1 MPDVPNLD
9 LGSLA
14 EHIDSKALLHSP
26 LVAAVVD
33 QLHITEVVDRL
44 CPTDPRARVS
54 DAACVKLMI
63 LNILQGRVAL
73 YLMDRWLERTDPEI
87 LLGPGC
93 AADAFS
99 DARLAAALDHLHAA
113 GTDSVFSGV
122 VLRYLEDW
130 REETGERDLTLHL
143 DTTTVKVYGEYS
155 DAGNFGPTPTFG
167 HSKDHRP
174 DLKQLVYGLTLH
186 GATAMPLYG
195 TMLDGNCADST
206 ANRLHIQSLAELLPE
221 DGEAT
226 VVADCKLV
234 DGFTIGLLESHGWH
248 FISLVP
254 ASFSAR
260 RTLIEQVL
268 RDQVELPLLWEG
280 PGRRKGELRRYQ
292 GASFDAELSDYGT
305 FRHLVVRSDQ
315 LAALFDKQLPKKL
328 AKAEARVAKALRRL
342 NRQGFSCEED
352 AEAAVE
358 RLRQGLRYHNLQAV
372 IDADEVRQK
381 RSRPGRPRKGEPPVT
396 RTVWRPRLVALS
408 EDPHRVEHARQLGS
422 HFVLVTDHTDRDAWP
437 DHRILAEY
445 RHQHTVE
452 GHTGFRW
459 LKGDA
464 AVAPMFLKKPER
476 IAALGM
482 VMLLALA
489 VRNFLQYKLR
499 DRLAS
504 TGRTV
509 SDRKRR
515 PTTKPT
521 TETAFLGF
529 DRVQILRIVHEG
541 VVLQRAVQGLDA
553 HCRTVLDM
561 LGFGEDIFTT
571 VRKLEPAR
579 AGP

>member
-1 MPDVPNLD
+1 MPDLD
-9 LGSLA
+9 LTNIA
-14 EHIDSKALLHSP
+14 EHIDSRAVLHLP

-33 QLHITEVVDRL
+33 QLHITEVVDHL
-44 CPTDPRARVS
+44 CPKDPRARVS

-73 YLMDRWLERTDPEI
+73 YLMDHWLDRTDSEL
-87 LLGPGC
+87 LLGAGC

-99 DARLAAALDHLHAA
+99 DARLAAALDHLYAA
-113 GTDSVFSGV
+113 GTDNVFSGV

-130 REETGERDLTLHL
+130 REETAERDLTLHL
-143 DTTTVKVYGEYS
+143 DTTTVKLYGEYS
-155 DAGNFGPTPTFG
+155 DASNFGPTPAFG
-167 HSKDHRP
+167 HSKDYRP

-221 DGEAT
+221 DGDVT

-254 ASFSAR
+254 ASFSVR
-260 RTLIEQVL
+260 RTLIEQVS
-268 RDQVELPLLWEG
+268 DAQAELPMLWEG
-280 PGRRKGELRRYQ
+280 PGRRTGEVRRYY
-292 GASFDAELSDYGT
+292 GASFDAELGKHGNY
-305 FRHLVVRSDQ
+305 RHLVVRSDQ
-315 LAALFDKQLPKKL
+315 LTALFDKQLPKTL
-328 AKAEARVAKALRRL
+328 HKAETRVNKALRRL
-342 NRQGFSCEED
+342 NRQGFSCPED

-358 RLRQGLRYHNLQAV
+358 QLRQRLRFHTLTAV
-372 IDADEVRQK
+372 IEPELVQEK
-381 RSRPGRPRKGEPPVT
+381 RSRPGRPRQGEQPVT
-396 RTVWRPRLVALS
+396 RTVWRPRLDRLS
-408 EDPHRVEHARQLGS
+408 AEPQRIAHARHLAS
-422 HFVLVTDHTDRDAWP
+422 HFILVTNHTDRDAWP
-437 DHRILAEY
+437 DERILAEY
-445 RHQHTVE
+445 RHQHSVE

-464 AVAPMFLKKPER
+464 AVAPVFLKKPER

-489 VRNFLQYKLR
+489 VRNFIQYTLR
-499 DRLAS
+499 ERLAA

-515 PTTKPT
+515 PTSNPT

-529 DRVQILRIVHEG
+529 ASVQILRVVHEG
-541 VVLQRAVQGLDA
+541 VVLQRVVQRLDD
-553 HCRTVLDM
+553 HCRTVLRM
-561 LGFGEDIFTT
+561 LGFDEAIFTR
-571 VRKLEPAR
+571 VPKLASAR